1 MQGATKMIVAMVV
14 AVVLAVAFWQLEL
27 GPKRSEASE
36 LSKTAAGLRSAL
48 TTGRQE
54 LATAVAARRE
64 FPRGY
69 QQLVVLGQGVPG
81 DSETASLL
89 VELNGLASRAGVG
102 FEELSLEAGG
112 AGAAPAAAPP
122 AEAQATGP
130 AAGETAAPSSPVP
143 APVAPT
149 EAAAATLPLGA
160 TVGTA
165 GLAVMPYT
173 LTISG
178 NFFHLAK
185 FLHEIDAL
193 VRTKKSGIAVDGRL
207 LTVNGFSLA
216 AGPKG
221 FPDLSATLSVTT
233 YVAPASQTPS
243 VPAAPVEPGAT
254 TTATPAAATVG
265 ETP

>member
-1 MQGATKMIVAMVV
+1 MQSATKMIIAMAVVV
-14 AVVLAVAFWQLEL
+14 ALVVAFWQLEL

-36 LSKTAAGLRSAL
+36 LSDTVAGLRASLA
-48 TTGRQE
+48 TERGE
-54 LATAVAARRE
+54 LAAAIAARRE

-69 QQLVVLGQGVPG
+69 QQLVVLGQGVPS

-89 VELNGLASRAGVG
+89 VELSGLAARAGVD
-102 FEELSLEAGG
+102 FQELGLEVGG
-112 AGAAPAAAPP
+112 AGAAATPP
-122 AEAQATGP
+122 ADASTTEP
-130 AAGETAAPSSPVP
+130 ADGETAAPSSSGP

-149 EAAAATLPLGA
+149 EAAAASLPLGA
-160 TVGTA
+160 TVGSA

-173 LTISG
+173 VTLSG
-178 NFFHLAK
+178 NFFQLAK

-216 AGPKG
+216 AGPEG
-221 FPDLSATLSVTT
+221 FPDLNATLSVTT

-243 VPAAPVEPGAT
+243 APAAPVEAGAT

-265 ETP
+265 EAP